1 MSKAKVKEVVATE
14 EVVAT
19 VVENTTAKTPGRP
32 GVEGSVRQGRL
43 AEMKARAEANGGVI
57 KRGRPINPESARAK
71 RMASIQAKIEA
82 GIEIKPGRPKVITEP
97 VAEIVTEAVMAE

>member
-19 VVENTTAKTPGRP
+19 VVENTTAKKPGRP
-32 GVEGSVRQGRL
+32 VVEGSVRQVRL